1 MKIFWR
7 EILVFRHDENVCPLG
22 AVATIGRLQFAGP
35 YVEWPRANT
44 HICMTQCEL
53 AELGRRAAA
62 AANESAGGF
71 CVPCAGL
78 LSLSLSFFSLP
89 LFVFHFLRGLR
100 VYRLSVFLAAQRCRL
115 DAAER
120 NPRCLARESR
130 FPSLSFSAFVCEIMC
145 AKGLC
150 MCVRRII
157 ARNTGWLSLPPF
169 FSGPFFRLRPLA
181 ATCVCILP
189 NDCPLVWLWA
199 DDQDIEARYEAVS
212 LLF

>member
-1 MKIFWR
+1 MKGNSCISSR
-7 EILVFRHDENVCPLG
+7 RKCLPPRRSGNNRSI
-22 AVATIGRLQFAGP
+22 TI
-35 YVEWPRANT
+35 
-44 HICMTQCEL
+44 
-53 AELGRRAAA
+53 RRAVRGMTARKHTYMHDTMRA
-62 AANESAGGF
+62 RGIGTASRRSRKRERGWLLRAVCRTS
-71 CVPCAGL
+71 

-89 LFVFHFLRGLR
+89 LSVFHFLRGLR

-189 NDCPLVWLWA
+189 NDCPLVWLWV